1 MRRFTNPT
9 AFKHSYRPVLSF
21 EEYQVVKAEAAQ
33 DLAEIQASEAEAERA
48 MDTADSLEDLV
59 AVADTV
65 DAATP
70 TEVALVQVAGD
81 IATAGTDMT
90 SEEIV
95 PVGESYIGRSIAT
108 EGIVDTVKKIWASIK
123 KFVKDMWSK
132 VTSWFN
138 KFFGTL
144 PNLRKRIETLRKRLE
159 EIQNGSYKLEGD
171 NKKFTL
177 TNVSSVTVEN
187 TPIKDG
193 KGIIAVLKNGYVT
206 KDFLTDSKDVT
217 KGLEALLDKLE
228 SIDTSKPEEVIGSG
242 LIVGGFLLEIYDKV
256 KVTAVKDGDYSKKV
270 DFGLLG
276 NKGVG
281 VYVKLLTG
289 GGEMNITVTDRT
301 WVGGKPKQES
311 KVKQAFDRHIGR
323 LKANIEKLKSTHP
336 QFHAEA
342 IKTIED
348 IVQRGDYNKVIKIN
362 TIINTIASSFKFRL
376 VEPDTKKKLPDDIQ
390 FTTLTTSDI
399 DAMLEVSEEILD
411 NLEAYEKSNAKKDAD
426 KLRERYDKFCDSLD
440 KDVSKIDI
448 DEVKEN
454 MPGKDEANYDEA
466 VAVKEYHRLAKLLYR
481 SNSSISSILTFSN
494 STLINHYADALR
506 TALMLCDKSLSLYTK
521 S

>member
-1 MRRFTNPT
+1 MRRFTNP
-9 AFKHSYRPVLSF
+9 AVFKHSHRPVLSF

-33 DLAEIQASEAEAERA
+33 DLAEIQADESEAERA

-65 DAATP
+65 DSATP

-81 IATAGTDMT
+81 IATAGTNMT

-123 KFVKDMWSK
+123 KFVKDMWAK

-144 PNLRKRIETLRKRLE
+144 PNLRKRIEALRKRLE
-159 EIQNGSYKLEGD
+159 EIQSGGYKLEGD

-177 TNVSSVTVEN
+177 TNVTAVSVNN

-193 KGIIAVLKNGYVT
+193 KGIIAALKNEYVT
-206 KDFLTDSKDVT
+206 KDFLTDSKDIT
-217 KGLEALLDKLE
+217 KGLEVLLDKLE
-228 SIDTSKPEEVIGSG
+228 SIDTSKPEDVMQSG

-256 KVTAVKDGDYSKKV
+256 NVKAVEDGDYSKKV
-270 DFGLLG
+270 EFGLLG

-281 VYVKLLTG
+281 VYVKLIANGT
-289 GGEMNITVTDRT
+289 TPDFKVRDRSA
-301 WVGGKPKQES
+301 KSNKKNKADFENHLN
-311 KVKQAFDRHIGR
+311 HI
-323 LKANIEKLKSTHP
+323 KTMIKNLKSTHP
-336 QFHAEA
+336 DFCDKA
-342 IKTIED
+342 IKIIDE
-348 IVQRGDYNKVIKIN
+348 IAQKGDYSKVFEIN
-362 TIINTIASSFKFRL
+362 TIASTIASSFKFRL

-411 NLEAYEKSNAKKDAD
+411 NLEAYEKSSAKKDAD
-426 KLRERYDKFCDSLD
+426 KLRERFDKFCDTLD

-481 SNSSISSILTFSN
+481 SNSSVASILIFSN

>member
-9 AFKHSYRPVLSF
+9 AFKHSHRPVLSF
-21 EEYQVVKAEAAQ
+21 EEYEVVKAEAAQ

-95 PVGESYIGRSIAT
+95 PVGESYIGRGIAT

-144 PNLRKRIETLRKRLE
+144 PNLRKRIEALRKRLE

-177 TNVSSVTVEN
+177 TNVSAVTVEN

-193 KGIIAVLKNGYVT
+193 KGIIATLKNEYVT
-206 KDFLTDSKDVT
+206 KDFLTDSKGVT
-217 KGLEALLDKLE
+217 KNLETLLDELEA
-228 SIDTSKPEEVIGSG
+228 IDTSKPAEVMGSG
-242 LIVGGFLLEIYDKV
+242 LDVGGFLLKVYDEVGV
-256 KVTAVKDGDYSKKV
+256 KAVKDGDYSKKV
-270 DFGLLG
+270 KFGLLG

-281 VYVKLLTG
+281 VYVKL
-289 GGEMNITVTDRT
+289 ITNGDSLEVEVKDKTKVNRS
-301 WVGGKPKQES
+301 GKK
-311 KVKQAFDRHIGR
+311 ARFDSHISR
-323 LKANIEKLKSTHP
+323 LRVYIDKLKSTHP
-336 QFHAEA
+336 DFCAKA
-342 IKTIED
+342 IKIIDDVE
-348 IVQRGDYNKVIKIN
+348 QKGDYSKVILIN
-362 TIINTIASSFKFRL
+362 TIANTIASSFKFRL

-411 NLEAYEKSNAKKDAD
+411 NLETYEKSSSKKDAD
-426 KLRERYDKFCDSLD
+426 KLRERFDKFCDSLD
-440 KDVSKIDI
+440 KDISKIDI

-466 VAVKEYHRLAKLLYR
+466 VAIKEYHRLAKLLYR
-481 SNSSISSILTFSN
+481 SNNSISSILIFLN

>member
-9 AFKHSYRPVLSF
+9 AFKHSHRPVLSF
-21 EEYQVVKAEAAQ
+21 EEYEVVKAEAAQ

-95 PVGESYIGRSIAT
+95 PVGESYIGRGIAT

-144 PNLRKRIETLRKRLE
+144 PNLRKRIEALRKRLE

-177 TNVSSVTVEN
+177 TNVSAVTVEN

-193 KGIIAVLKNGYVT
+193 KGIIAALKNEYVT

-217 KGLEALLDKLE
+217 KNLETLLDELEAT
-228 SIDTSKPEEVIGSG
+228 DTSKPAEVMGAG
-242 LIVGGFLLEIYDKV
+242 LDVGGFLLKVYDEVGV
-256 KVTAVKDGDYSKKV
+256 KAVKDGDYSKKV
-270 DFGLLG
+270 EFGLLG

-281 VYVKLLTG
+281 VYVKL
-289 GGEMNITVTDRT
+289 ITNGDSLEVEVKDKTKVNRS
-301 WVGGKPKQES
+301 GKK
-311 KVKQAFDRHIGR
+311 ARFDSHISR
-323 LKANIEKLKSTHP
+323 LRVYIDKLKSTHP
-336 QFHAEA
+336 DFCAKA
-342 IKTIED
+342 IKIID
-348 IVQRGDYNKVIKIN
+348 DVVQKGDYSKVILIN
-362 TIINTIASSFKFRL
+362 TIANTIASSFKFRL

-411 NLEAYEKSNAKKDAD
+411 NLETYEKSSSKKDAD
-426 KLRERYDKFCDSLD
+426 KLRERFDKFCDSLD
-440 KDVSKIDI
+440 KDISKIDI

-466 VAVKEYHRLAKLLYR
+466 VAIKEYHRLAKLLYR
-481 SNSSISSILTFSN
+481 SNNSISSILIFLN

>member
-9 AFKHSYRPVLSF
+9 AFKHSHRPVLSF
-21 EEYQVVKAEAAQ
+21 EEYEVVKAEAAQ

-95 PVGESYIGRSIAT
+95 PVGESYIGRGIAT

-144 PNLRKRIETLRKRLE
+144 PNLRKRIEALRKRLE

-177 TNVSSVTVEN
+177 TNVSAVTVEN

-193 KGIIAVLKNGYVT
+193 KGIIATLKNEYVT
-206 KDFLTDSKDVT
+206 KDFLTDSKGVT
-217 KGLEALLDKLE
+217 KNLETLLDELEA
-228 SIDTSKPEEVIGSG
+228 IDTSKPVEVMGSG
-242 LIVGGFLLEIYDKV
+242 LDVGGFLLKVYDEVGV
-256 KVTAVKDGDYSKKV
+256 KAVKDGDYSKKV
-270 DFGLLG
+270 EFGLLG

-281 VYVKLLTG
+281 VYVKL
-289 GGEMNITVTDRT
+289 ITNGDSLEVEVKDKTKVNRS
-301 WVGGKPKQES
+301 GKK
-311 KVKQAFDRHIGR
+311 ARFDSHISR
-323 LKANIEKLKSTHP
+323 LRVYIDKLKSTHP
-336 QFHAEA
+336 DFCAKA
-342 IKTIED
+342 IKIID
-348 IVQRGDYNKVIKIN
+348 DVVQKGDYSKVILIN
-362 TIINTIASSFKFRL
+362 TIANTIASSFKFRL

-411 NLEAYEKSNAKKDAD
+411 NLETYEKSSSKKDAD
-426 KLRERYDKFCDSLD
+426 KLRERFDKFCDSLD
-440 KDVSKIDI
+440 KDISKIDI

-466 VAVKEYHRLAKLLYR
+466 VAIKEYHRLAKLLYR
-481 SNSSISSILTFSN
+481 SNNSISSILIFLN

>member
-1 MRRFTNPT
+1 MRRFTNP
-9 AFKHSYRPVLSF
+9 AVFKHSHRPVLSF

-33 DLAEIQASEAEAERA
+33 DLAEIQADESEAERA

-65 DAATP
+65 DSATP

-81 IATAGTDMT
+81 IATAGTNMT

-123 KFVKDMWSK
+123 KFVKDMRAK

-144 PNLRKRIETLRKRLE
+144 PNLRKRIEALRKRLE
-159 EIQNGSYKLEGD
+159 EIQSGGYKLEGD

-177 TNVSSVTVEN
+177 TNVAAVSVNN

-193 KGIIAVLKNGYVT
+193 KGIINVLNSGY
-206 KDFLTDSKDVT
+206 KDNDFLTDSKKTT
-217 KGLEALLDKLE
+217 KGFEAILDELE
-228 SIDTSKPEEVIGSG
+228 SIDTSNPEEVMSSG
-242 LIVGGFLLEIYDKV
+242 IIVGDSFLKIYDDVETK
-256 KVTAVKDGDYSKKV
+256 AVRDGDYSKKV
-270 DFGLLG
+270 EFGLLG

-281 VYVKLLTG
+281 AYVKL
-289 GGEMNITVTDRT
+289 ITNGNALDFKVRDR
-301 WVGGKPKQES
+301 GANGKKKSFE
-311 KVKQAFDRHIGR
+311 RHLDHIKTR
-323 LKANIEKLKSTHP
+323 INNLKSTHP
-336 QFHAEA
+336 DFCDKA
-342 IKTIED
+342 IKIIDEIE
-348 IVQRGDYNKVIKIN
+348 QRGDYSKVFEIN
-362 TIINTIASSFKFRL
+362 TIANTIASSFKFRL

-390 FTTLTTSDI
+390 FTTLTTSEI
-399 DAMLEVSEEILD
+399 DSMLEAAENILD
-411 NLEAYEKSNAKKDAD
+411 NLESYDKSNAKKDAD
-426 KLRERYDKFCDSLD
+426 KLRERYDKFCDTLD
-440 KDVSKIDI
+440 KDVSKVDI
-448 DEVKEN
+448 DDLKEN
-454 MPGKDEANYDEA
+454 MPGRDGANYDEA

-481 SNSSISSILTFSN
+481 SNSSVASILTFLN
-494 STLINHYADALR
+494 STLINHYVDAIR
-506 TALMLCDKSLSLYTK
+506 TSLMLCDKSISLHTK

>member
-9 AFKHSYRPVLSF
+9 AFKHSHRPVLSF
-21 EEYQVVKAEAAQ
+21 EEYEVVKAEAAQ

-95 PVGESYIGRSIAT
+95 PVGESYIGRGIAT

-144 PNLRKRIETLRKRLE
+144 PNLRKRIEALRKRLE

-177 TNVSSVTVEN
+177 TNVSAVTVEN

-193 KGIIAVLKNGYVT
+193 KGIIAALKNEYVT
-206 KDFLTDSKDVT
+206 KDFLTDSKGVT
-217 KGLEALLDKLE
+217 KNLETLLDELEA
-228 SIDTSKPEEVIGSG
+228 IDTSKPVEVMASG
-242 LIVGGFLLEIYDKV
+242 LDVGGFLLKVYDEVGV
-256 KVTAVKDGDYSKKV
+256 KAVKDGDYSKKV
-270 DFGLLG
+270 EFGLLG

-281 VYVKLLTG
+281 VYVKL
-289 GGEMNITVTDRT
+289 ITNGDSLEVEVKDKT
-301 WVGGKPKQES
+301 
-311 KVKQAFDRHIGR
+311 KVNRSDKKTRIEFDRHISR
-323 LKANIEKLKSTHP
+323 LRVYIDKLKSTHP
-336 QFHAEA
+336 DFCAKA
-342 IKTIED
+342 IKIID
-348 IVQRGDYNKVIKIN
+348 DVVQKGDYSKVILIN
-362 TIINTIASSFKFRL
+362 TIANTIASSFKFRL

-411 NLEAYEKSNAKKDAD
+411 NLETYEKSSSKKDAD
-426 KLRERYDKFCDSLD
+426 KLRERFDKFCDSLD
-440 KDVSKIDI
+440 KDISKIDI

-466 VAVKEYHRLAKLLYR
+466 VAIKEYHRLAKLLYR
-481 SNSSISSILTFSN
+481 SNNSISSILIFLN